1 MADSFQ
7 EKTEQPTPKRLEEAR
22 KKGDVAKSMEVNSAF
37 SLIFGLALL
46 YATGQLFFKQFL
58 YIFNTIF
65 NGGYLTEIYIEDIPY
80 YLLLGFKTIGWV
92 VLLFMGGVLVVGIAA
107 SILQVGFMFTLEPII
122 PKFNKLNPLKGIKKI
137 IFSKRSLEELIKNII
152 KLILIIFIAY
162 KSISNY
168 KQEFLP
174 LMDQSVY
181 QITSFAVIAGL
192 KISFKI
198 ALVFLI
204 IGAADYAFQ
213 KYEYI
218 RNLKMTKQEVKD
230 ETKNAEG
237 DPQVKSRI
245 RSIQFQMARQRMMQ
259 EVPKADVVITNPT
272 HFAVALKYE
281 VGKMGAP
288 KVVAK
293 GQNHL
298 ALKIREIAIE
308 NGVPIVEDPP
318 LARALYKSVDIDQ
331 EVPVQF
337 FQAVAEV
344 LAYVYKLN
352 KKKLN

>member
-37 SLIFGLALL
+37 SLLFGLGLL
-46 YATGQLFFKQFL
+46 YATGQLFFKQFM
-58 YIFNTIF
+58 YIFGAIF
-65 NGGYLTEIYIEDIPY
+65 NGGYLTELRIEDVPY
-80 YLLLGFKTIGWV
+80 YLILGFNTVGWV
-92 VLLFMGGVLVVGIAA
+92 VLLFMGGILVVGIVA

-122 PKFNKLNPLKGIKKI
+122 PKFNKLNPLKGVKKI

-162 KSISNY
+162 KSISDY

-181 QITSFAVIAGL
+181 QIMIFTVTAGL

-230 ETKNAEG
+230 EMKNAEG

-288 KVVAK
+288 KVIAK

-308 NGVPIVEDPP
+308 NGIPIVEDPP